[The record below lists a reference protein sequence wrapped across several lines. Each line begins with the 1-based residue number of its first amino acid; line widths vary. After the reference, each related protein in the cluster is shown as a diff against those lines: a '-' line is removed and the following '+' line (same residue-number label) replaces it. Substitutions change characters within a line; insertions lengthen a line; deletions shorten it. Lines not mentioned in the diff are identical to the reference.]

1 MHTLRSFVGSFIRL
15 WPLTRLS
22 IVRFLDCVCVRVCVP
37 DPVIDEICKRALLKF
52 ILASKVL
59 LGICQGYSIR
69 IDWLLIDGA
78 WRKLFPY
85 TGQLLPVECR
95 GKRPCTRVDFL
106 FYFYFLMDWRSRTDT
121 GAGPSDESNLVETA
135 NVFLFSIPCYAMR
148 IICMCVLYPGH
159 TNNNR
164 HNKWFNMS
172 CVLYGII
179 RVSYSLFFLFLCLA
193 CLGFTCCRTIIIP
206 QRWLVC
212 LLSQIHTQNPFGV
225 LLFFSCVCVD
235 GTFFCILK
243 SCL

>member
-1 MHTLRSFVGSFIRL
+1 
-15 WPLTRLS
+15 
-22 IVRFLDCVCVRVCVP
+22 
-37 DPVIDEICKRALLKF
+37 
-52 ILASKVL
+52 
-59 LGICQGYSIR
+59 
-69 IDWLLIDGA
+69 
-78 WRKLFPY
+78 
-85 TGQLLPVECR
+85 
-95 GKRPCTRVDFL
+95 
-106 FYFYFLMDWRSRTDT
+106 MDWRSRTDT

-206 QRWLVC
+206 QRWRVC